1 MSGPIITYVQHS
13 NTAPQSELSALAAVY
28 RIVLTAKK
36 PGCLLDKTGPDDAKL
51 RSTKGVSDVEQPR

>member
-28 RIVLTAKK
+28 RIVLTAKQK
-36 PGCLLDKTGPDDAKL
+36 GRLPDECGPDDGTEVKEDSANVY
-51 RSTKGVSDVEQPR
+51 RST